1 MTKTVLCRLYFPKG
15 VSQEANHKAI
25 RLQQGGIGSPH
36 RRRRMLLYLASIHPQ
51 RFCKRWRRNVCILF
65 AVSLSLP
72 NFSTS
77 YNHHVP
83 AGEVGTEFAKVGT
96 TCSVN
101 VLTPSGLN
109 PKSLFFSPSEFPRV
123 FFSVCPAG
131 LDTA

>member
-1 MTKTVLCRLYFPKG
+1 M
-15 VSQEANHKAI
+15 
-25 RLQQGGIGSPH
+25 
-36 RRRRMLLYLASIHPQ
+36 HP
-51 RFCKRWRRNVCILF
+51 F
-65 AVSLSLP
+65 AVSLSLR
-72 NFSTS
+72 NFSTFF
-77 YNHHVP
+77 NHHVL